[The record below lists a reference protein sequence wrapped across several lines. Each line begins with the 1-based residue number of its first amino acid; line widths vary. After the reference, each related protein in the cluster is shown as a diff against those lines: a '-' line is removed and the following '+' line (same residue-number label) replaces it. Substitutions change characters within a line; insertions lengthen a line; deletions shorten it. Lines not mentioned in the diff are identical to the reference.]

1 MTTDTIADML
11 TRIRNA
17 NLAKNKIAKVPATKI
32 TRSIAR
38 ILQEEGLIE
47 SIREELK
54 NGFILLILTLKY
66 SEKENKPS
74 IEHIQRVSKPGLR
87 VYTGAKKM
95 PRVLGG
101 FGTAVVST
109 SNGLMTDY
117 KARKEGIGGE
127 LLFYIW

>member
-87 VYTGAKKM
+87 VYTGSKKM